1 MTRRTALN
9 LTGGAGI
16 AVYGIAQ
23 GAALLIYPHFW
34 TSKTMGHEAPWYFIG
49 QTFIAGLSATV
60 ALLVIG
66 VLGLLAQRSLGRAV
80 WGSLM
85 PAILFL
91 SYPVG
96 QGINVLLHTEHLWV
110 GPSASTDWSSFDQY
124 ITSTSLAGFLTLA
137 VATALLL
144 GFRRHWSEGAA

>member
-66 VLGLLAQRSLGRAV
+66 VLGLLAQRSLGR
-80 WGSLM
+80 SR
-85 PAILFL
+85 
-91 SYPVG
+91 
-96 QGINVLLHTEHLWV
+96 
-110 GPSASTDWSSFDQY
+110 
-124 ITSTSLAGFLTLA
+124 
-137 VATALLL
+137 L
-144 GFRRHWSEGAA
+144 G